1 MPPRP
6 AGNANPIAESKEYIM
21 KFALSV
27 PGLLNYPPAMAP
39 WEVRATGKDIIRF
52 ARHADR
58 LSWDWLTVPEHLFMP
73 DGMVEVM
80 GRRFPEG
87 ITACAVLAGATERI
101 HMLTYVLVVPY
112 RNPVLLA
119 KQIATMEFIAG
130 GRFTLGAAPGHL
142 KREFEVLG
150 IPFEE
155 RGWITD
161 EYIRAMIECWTSDTP
176 TFEGKYVSF
185 KGIVMEPKPVQKPYP
200 PIFIGGNTEIA
211 MKRAVRHGDGWIP
224 WLITTD
230 ELRRCIDFMSTQPG
244 WEEKKDRFEIVMP
257 TTEYKVEDYSHA
269 EKGETEIV
277 MDRDRILFELEE
289 LQKAGATVA
298 QVMTP
303 PVDAVDQCLEWI
315 EWYDSDIIPNFR

>member
-1 MPPRP
+1 
-6 AGNANPIAESKEYIM
+6 
-21 KFALSV
+21 
-27 PGLLNYPPAMAP
+27 
-39 WEVRATGKDIIRF
+39 
-52 ARHADR
+52 
-58 LSWDWLTVPEHLFMP
+58 MP

-161 EYIRAMIECWTSDTP
+161 EYIRAMIECLSVGGSTGAIYAAINQFSATLDKDDVVVFFVCDGGIRYMTKVFSDEWMKQNN
-176 TFEGKYVSF
+176 FEVNE
-185 KGIVMEPKPVQKPYP
+185 EPSL
-200 PIFIGGNTEIA
+200 NA
-211 MKRAVRHGDGWIP
+211 
-224 WLITTD
+224 
-230 ELRRCIDFMSTQPG
+230 
-244 WEEKKDRFEIVMP
+244 
-257 TTEYKVEDYSHA
+257 
-269 EKGETEIV
+269 
-277 MDRDRILFELEE
+277 ILE
-289 LQKAGATVA
+289 
-298 QVMTP
+298 
-303 PVDAVDQCLEWI
+303 
-315 EWYDSDIIPNFR
+315 